1 MTKPIPPLDLLWLL
15 IESPVSTTH
24 VGAMLLFKKP
34 PGRTAVVR
42 EIVDAYRGY
51 RPVPPFNYV
60 PELVGGG
67 APHFRQVEDWDPVY
81 HVQHLALP
89 TGSSYEDLLRL
100 VAELHEPMLDRDRPL
115 FRCFVIDS
123 VPGGRFAIYTKTHHC
138 IVDGAS
144 GLKML
149 YAGLSLSEEHTV
161 PEPAFALR
169 PPPPTARPAV
179 PFVQRITDSVRGVLT
194 QLEAVNEVSMG
205 ALRKTLT
212 GLVGAH
218 LEGSLPFMAQHAP
231 TNEPLKRGRRF
242 ATLSLPLEEMRRIG
256 HHFGATL
263 NDVAVAVVDAG
274 LHAYLRETGRAF
286 PHPFIAM
293 CPVSLRDDGDAAIG
307 TRASA
312 MFVRLG
318 DPAAGAPERL
328 KQVVDSVAAAKA
340 ELRGMSSDAAMTYAV
355 GIIALA
361 GLTASTHLDRVGR
374 PAANLVISNVPGAK
388 ETRYLNGA
396 RLLGIYPVSA
406 LAASIGLNATLSSYH
421 DHMDFGFV
429 ANATAIDDLSS
440 LSGHTLQAYEQLRA
454 ATSEQSTPR

>member
-1 MTKPIPPLDLLWLL
+1 
-15 IESPVSTTH
+15 
-24 VGAMLLFKKP
+24 
-34 PGRTAVVR
+34 
-42 EIVDAYRGY
+42 
-51 RPVPPFNYV
+51 
-60 PELVGGG
+60 
-67 APHFRQVEDWDPVY
+67 
-81 HVQHLALP
+81 
-89 TGSSYEDLLRL
+89 
-100 VAELHEPMLDRDRPL
+100 
-115 FRCFVIDS
+115 
-123 VPGGRFAIYTKTHHC
+123 
-138 IVDGAS
+138 
-144 GLKML
+144 
-149 YAGLSLSEEHTV
+149 
-161 PEPAFALR
+161 
-169 PPPPTARPAV
+169 
-179 PFVQRITDSVRGVLT
+179 
-194 QLEAVNEVSMG
+194 
-205 ALRKTLT
+205 
-212 GLVGAH
+212 
-218 LEGSLPFMAQHAP
+218 
-231 TNEPLKRGRRF
+231 
-242 ATLSLPLEEMRRIG
+242 
-256 HHFGATL
+256 
-263 NDVAVAVVDAG
+263 
-274 LHAYLRETGRAF
+274 
-286 PHPFIAM
+286 M

-454 ATSEQSTPR
+454 ATSEQSTPP